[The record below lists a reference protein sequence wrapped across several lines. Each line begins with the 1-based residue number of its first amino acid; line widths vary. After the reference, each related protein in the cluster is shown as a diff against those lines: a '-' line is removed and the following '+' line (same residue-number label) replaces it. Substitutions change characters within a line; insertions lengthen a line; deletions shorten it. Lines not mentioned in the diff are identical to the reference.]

1 MLFTVHTSF
10 SAKDNETGCF
20 RKWSSKDKI
29 EAPDKETAKRKAWE
43 IILRNGEYSDLTLES
58 QNARTSKRS

>member
-20 RKWSSKDKI
+20 RNWSSKDKI
-29 EAPDKETAKRKAWE
+29 EAPDKEIAKRKAWE
-43 IILRNGEYSDLTLES
+43 IILRNGEYSDLTLKS
-58 QNARTSKRS
+58 QNARASKRS